1 MKFGGG
7 FLHRFRPGEARG
19 FWWDNGVLDKDD
31 LAVLEVDLPN
41 TRTNRNWLKS
51 YAKDVIIGR
60 FRQKAIYMKFVSGVK
75 PLLVRDES
83 VE

>member
-1 MKFGGG
+1 M
-7 FLHRFRPGEARG
+7 
-19 FWWDNGVLDKDD
+19 
-31 LAVLEVDLPN
+31 LEVDLSN

-60 FRQKAIYMKFVSGVK
+60 FRQKAIYMKFVSGVE